1 MIGRVQCVGN
11 ETSLLDCSHV
21 TESHDEVAQCDP
33 IEVAA
38 VSCPR
43 YVPSLQTVV
52 HHQNAVCIST
62 DISTVFAECVTG
74 EVRFVDLSN
83 NTEEDSRQGTI
94 QICVNN
100 VWGSVC
106 SDNLLDDIDAQIF
119 L

>member
-1 MIGRVQCVGN
+1 MKWLSA
-11 ETSLLDCSHV
+11 TLLKLQQYLV
-21 TESHDEVAQCDP
+21 TVC
-33 IEVAA
+33 
-38 VSCPR
+38 
-43 YVPSLQTVV
+43 PSLQTVV

-119 L
+119 CDQLPGFRANGRLSISVSAED